1 MEVLSHL
8 KKFVQG
14 NKFKIKKG
22 FEDTIEKMKK
32 KAGKNELRK
41 MFIEEMK
48 MDFDQFNDI
57 VEFAFVVMLV
67 EALLKLAKEGK
78 DVEVVSLTWYK
89 LILEMSSDAQ
99 NSKYEELIERAI
111 QCCRDGIM
119 FAYAN
124 IK

>member
-1 MEVLSHL
+1 MEVLPHL

-57 VEFAFVVMLV
+57 VEFVFVVMLV

-111 QCCRDGIM
+111 QSCQEGVM